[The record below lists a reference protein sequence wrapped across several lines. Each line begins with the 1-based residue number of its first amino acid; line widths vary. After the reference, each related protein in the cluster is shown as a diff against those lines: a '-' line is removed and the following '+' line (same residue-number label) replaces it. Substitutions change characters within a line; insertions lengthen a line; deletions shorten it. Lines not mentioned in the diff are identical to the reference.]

1 MRSST
6 PLLDVSAPQFKADP
20 FPTLAR
26 LRSEQPVLE
35 SALPDKTPLWLVLR
49 YDDVQMMLK
58 DERFSKDRYK
68 ALTPEQ
74 LRKYPW
80 IPPMFRTLEH
90 NMLDQD
96 PPDHTRLRALVHR
109 AFTPR
114 IVEQMRERVQ
124 QLADEL
130 LDDAAPHGKM
140 DLIRDFA
147 LPIPMTIISEI
158 LGVPE
163 KDRENFRR
171 WSQTLISVSSFTAL
185 WKLIPTAWLLI
196 RYLKGFFRERRAAP
210 RDDLASALVQAEEAG
225 DKLNEDELI
234 AMVFLLLL
242 AGHETT
248 VNLIGNG
255 TLALLQNP
263 DQLERLRH
271 DPSLMPSAVEELMRY
286 TSPVFLATERYTRE
300 DVTLR
305 GVTIPR
311 GTLTFG
317 VIASANRDESVF
329 PDPDRL
335 DVGREPNR
343 HLGFGHGIHYCIG
356 APLARL
362 EVQIALTTLLERL
375 PTLRLIGSADALRWQ
390 GGLVLRGLKSLPVA
404 F

>member
-1 MRSST
+1 MRAMPVLNIAS
-6 PLLDVSAPQFKADP
+6 PQFKADP

-26 LRSEQPVLE
+26 LRAEQPILE
-35 SALPDKTPLWLVLR
+35 STLADKTPIWLLMR
-49 YDDVQMMLK
+49 YEDVQTVLK
-58 DERFSKDRYK
+58 DERFAK
-68 ALTPEQ
+68 ARHNAMTPEQ
-74 LRKYPW
+74 LRMYRW
-80 IPPMFRTLEH
+80 IPPMFRALER
-90 NMLDQD
+90 NMLDSD

-114 IVEQMRERVQ
+114 IVEQMRDRVQ
-124 QLADEL
+124 RLTDEL
-130 LDDAAPHGKM
+130 LDAAAPHGRM
-140 DLIRDFA
+140 DLMRDFA
-147 LPIPMTIISEI
+147 LPLPMTIISEI

-163 KDRENFRR
+163 KDRDNFHR
-171 WSQTLISVSSFTAL
+171 WSQALISVSTFSDL
-185 WKLIPTAWLLI
+185 WKLIPTAWQLT
-196 RYLKGFFRERRAAP
+196 RYLKSFFKQRRAAP
-210 RDDLASALVQAEEAG
+210 RDDLISALIQAEEAG
-225 DKLNEDELI
+225 DKLNEDELL

-263 DQLERLRH
+263 DQLERLRQ

-286 TSPVFLATERYTRE
+286 TAPVFLSTERYARE
-300 DVTLR
+300 DVTIR

-311 GTLTFG
+311 GVLTFG
-317 VIASANRDESVF
+317 VLASANRDESVF
-329 PDPDRL
+329 PDPDCL
-335 DVGREPNR
+335 DIGREPNR
-343 HLGFGHGIHYCIG
+343 HLGFGQGIHYCIG

-375 PTLRLIGSADALRWQ
+375 PTLRLIGSADALRWR